1 MSPFGWYV
9 WLIVFHPILV
19 SLLVFV
25 ALVLL
30 LGWTGL
36 WARYKKRI
44 LLVLLAAY
52 AIDAAFA
59 LPRILFAH
67 GLSKEPVVTQQIPPP
82 RRLVLV
88 SVQCKA
94 ECHDWLISGAIDEII
109 SVTPRHPRHTNVA
122 TAVRYRVGWALPG
135 TCPRERESAGWAL
148 SPAQRQSGYC
158 PLIEPVD
165 IPDQGI
171 FLIHEALQV
180 LAKEPARAYTPTYLA
195 KAPPGPLIRFV
206 GMELQDRTSAGT
218 KVLASTYYYEAPGLL
233 GLPPLL
239 GCWDRPDNILWIMP
253 PGDTGCGFWRWFTGG
268 GERRVSSDD
277 PKWVFDQAFGPPDRP
292 LIAPKRPDLTPPT
305 LAEVLEILSQSD
317 TTFYLP
323 IYRTTLLDPANS
335 DDALID
341 LVVRRAR
348 LGTLDGAL
356 IALLATNRPAAIAV
370 LIDRLKPYR
379 ATGATSGPILDE
391 MEKNS
396 TFREEFA
403 DTMFLALAS
412 HQPQQNIQRF
422 VTLMETSHPGWFCDW
437 LARLTT
443 PGGILEMRATGAM
456 KNLPE
461 RIPPFIRP
469 IIQESALRCPDATI
483 DLLQS
488 LPSAPDLT
496 KLFCRLQ
503 TYKGDGRVDS
513 AKTSELCKN

>member
-1 MSPFGWYV
+1 MPLKI

-19 SLLVFV
+19 SLLVFI

-67 GLSKEPVVTQQIPPP
+67 GLSKEPVVTQRIPPP

-109 SVTPRHPRHTNVA
+109 SVTPSHPPHTNVA
-122 TAVRYRVGWALPG
+122 TAVRYRVGWVLPG
-135 TCPRERESAGWAL
+135 TCPRQRESAGWAL

-165 IPDQGI
+165 IPTQGI
-171 FLIHEALQV
+171 FLIHEGSQV

-195 KAPPGPLIRFV
+195 KAPPGPVIRFF
-206 GMELQDRTSAGT
+206 GMELQDRTSTGT
-218 KVLASTYYYEAPGLL
+218 KVLASTYHYEAPGFL

-292 LIAPKRPDLTPPT
+292 LIAPKLPDLPPPT
-305 LAEVLEILSQSD
+305 PAQALEILSKSHIE
-317 TTFYLP
+317 FYLP
-323 IYRTTLLDPANS
+323 IYREALLDPSNS
-335 DDALID
+335 NEVLRD

-348 LGTLDGAL
+348 SGALEGAL
-356 IALLATNRPAAIAV
+356 IAFLAAHRPAAIAGLV
-370 LIDRLKPYR
+370 DRLKSFP
-379 ATGATSGPILDE
+379 APAVFATSGSVLDE

-396 TFREEFA
+396 TFRDEFA
-403 DTMFLALAS
+403 EAMFLALAS
-412 HQPQQNIQRF
+412 NWPQENIERF
-422 VTLMETSHPGWFCDW
+422 VNLMETSHPGWFCERID
-437 LARLTT
+437 RFTGPT
-443 PGGILEMRATGAM
+443 GILKMRESGII
-456 KNLPE
+456 KNLRE
-461 RIPPFIRP
+461 WIPPFIRP
-469 IIQESALRCPDATI
+469 IMEKSAHRCPDATI

-488 LPSAPDLT
+488 LRGARDLVRP
-496 KLFCRLQ
+496 FCGLQ
-503 TYKGDGRVDS
+503 KNEGDGRTGS
-513 AKTSELCKN
+513 AKTNEFCRK